1 MLGGAMVRPFWRL
14 SRMASPTYLN
24 ALAVFC
30 AASQRM
36 NAARVAF
43 RSAPLTAESDTAFLA
58 ARAEFD
64 AAQRVMDAAELEELE
79 TNPEY

>member
-1 MLGGAMVRPFWRL
+1 
-14 SRMASPTYLN
+14 MASTTYLN

-30 AASQRM
+30 AASQKM
-36 NAARVAF
+36 NAARLAF

-58 ARAEFD
+58 ARTEFD
-64 AAQRVMDAAELEELE
+64 AAQSVMDAAEREELA